1 MKLVVNLRTLMT
13 AFMVATIVYAIR
25 SRQPAGKFLSV
36 PYDFRV
42 PTLERVRS
50 RWWNPDDPRL
60 FTPHVFGI
68 GWSANLYQVLAW
80 WRDFSEGGREETPQE
95 PEG

>member
-1 MKLVVNLRTLMT
+1 MKPAINLRTLMT
-13 AFMVATIVYAIR
+13 AFTDATIVCAIR

-42 PTLERVRS
+42 PTLERVRN

-60 FTPHVFGI
+60 FTPHVFGV
-68 GWSANLYQVLAW
+68 GWSVNLYRVLAR
-80 WRDFSEGGREETPQE
+80 WRDFSEGGREETPE
-95 PEG
+95 ELEG